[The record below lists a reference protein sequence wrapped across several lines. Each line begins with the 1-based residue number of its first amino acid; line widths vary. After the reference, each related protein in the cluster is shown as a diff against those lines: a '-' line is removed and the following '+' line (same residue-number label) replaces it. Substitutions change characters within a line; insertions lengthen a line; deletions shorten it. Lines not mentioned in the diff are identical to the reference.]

1 VRRLGLIGMLL
12 AATAVW
18 GWTFVVVKDAVAAYG
33 VIAFLAIRFAI
44 GSTLLGAPAIRHF
57 RRRSL
62 LVGAGI
68 GIPLALGYFC
78 QTLGLRYTSVTNS
91 GFITGLFVVTT
102 PLLNRLLF
110 GVKIRPR
117 FWAAVAVSLAG
128 LYLLTNAGPTRPNV
142 GDLLTLAAAVCYG
155 LHISLLDRYAKEHH
169 SLTLAFAQTG
179 MTAVLFFAI
188 WPLSDPLQW
197 PSLPVWRDLAITGV
211 LATAAC
217 FAIQTYVQQRLPAI
231 TSTLI
236 LSAEP
241 VFAALFG
248 CILLEERLGGI
259 QMLGMSLMIG
269 AIVATQ
275 ISAGEHASTYPLDPL

>member
-1 VRRLGLIGMLL
+1 MLL

-44 GSTLLGAPAIRHF
+44 GSTLLGAPAIRHLC
-57 RRRSL
+57 RRSL

-78 QTLGLRYTSVTNS
+78 QTLGLRFTSVTNS

-110 GVKIRPR
+110 GVKIRRR

-169 SLTLAFAQTG
+169 SLALAFAQTA

-197 PSLPVWRDLAITGV
+197 PSLPVWRGLAITGV

-217 FAIQTYVQQRLPAI
+217 FAIQIYVQQRLPAI

-248 CILLEERLGGI
+248 CILLGERLGGI
-259 QMLGMSLMIG
+259 QMLGMAMMIG
-269 AIVATQ
+269 AIVAVQ
-275 ISAGEHASTYPLDPL
+275 IGAGEHASTYPLDPL